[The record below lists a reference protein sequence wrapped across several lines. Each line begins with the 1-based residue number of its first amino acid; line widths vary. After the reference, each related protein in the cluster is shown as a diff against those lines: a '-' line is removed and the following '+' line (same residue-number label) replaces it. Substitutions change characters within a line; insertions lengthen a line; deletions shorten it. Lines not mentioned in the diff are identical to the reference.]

1 MHADAN
7 LLFISLSCFGASV
20 AGSLV
25 GLGGGVLIIPTLTV
39 GFGMDIRMAMGVG
52 LISSLAT
59 SCGPALLAS
68 SARYMNMRVALLL
81 ELVAA
86 IGAIGG
92 AMLVPHVNT
101 RILSLLFGVVML
113 TIALLNM
120 RSKNTAETSSTTA
133 DPLATALH
141 LDASAATDSGGE
153 RPYHLRRIPGG
164 AAIMLFAGLMS
175 GLLGIAS
182 GALKILAMDNCMNMP
197 ARVSS
202 MTSNFM
208 IGITAAAGAIVF
220 FSNGYIDSRVAI
232 FVIAGALPGS
242 IIGARLLPFAS
253 LRSLRLLFVLMLVIV
268 GAEMLLRGMGVAL

>member
-1 MHADAN
+1 MHIDVN
-7 LLFISLSCFGASV
+7 IICISAACFGASA

-25 GLGGGVLIIPTLTV
+25 GLGGGVLIIPILTV

-52 LISSLAT
+52 LISIIAT

-81 ELVAA
+81 ELVAS

-101 RILSLLFGVVML
+101 QILSLMFGVIML
-113 TIALLNM
+113 TIAILNL
-120 RSKNTAETSSTTA
+120 RSKSEVDTSLANA
-133 DPLATALH
+133 DPLATLLR
-141 LDASAATDSGGE
+141 LDASAPNAAEIETA
-153 RPYHLRRIPGG
+153 YHLRRIPGG
-164 AAIMLFAGLMS
+164 AAIMLFAGIVS

-208 IGITAAAGAIVF
+208 IGITAAAGALVF
-220 FSNGYIDSRVAI
+220 FSNGFIDSRVAI

-242 IIGARLLPFAS
+242 ILGAKLMPHLP
-253 LRSLRLLFVLMLVIV
+253 LNILRLIFVFMLFVV
-268 GAEMLLRGMGVAL
+268 GIQMFLRGLRITL

>member
-1 MHADAN
+1 MHIDVN
-7 LLFISLSCFGASV
+7 IICISAACFGASA

-25 GLGGGVLIIPTLTV
+25 GLGGGVLIIPILTV

-52 LISSLAT
+52 LISIIAT

-81 ELVAA
+81 ELVAS

-101 RILSLLFGVVML
+101 QILSLMFGVIML
-113 TIALLNM
+113 TIAILNL
-120 RSKNTAETSSTTA
+120 RSKSEVDTSLANA
-133 DPLATALH
+133 DPLATLLR
-141 LDASAATDSGGE
+141 LDASAPNAAKIETA
-153 RPYHLRRIPGG
+153 YHLRRIPGG
-164 AAIMLFAGLMS
+164 AAIMLFAGIVS

-208 IGITAAAGAIVF
+208 IGITAAAGALVF
-220 FSNGYIDSRVAI
+220 FSNGFIDSRVAI

-242 IIGARLLPFAS
+242 ILGAKLMPHLP
-253 LRSLRLLFVLMLVIV
+253 LNILRLIFVFMLFVV
-268 GAEMLLRGMGVAL
+268 GIQMFLRGLRITL

>member
-1 MHADAN
+1 MN
-7 LLFISLSCFGASV
+7 IICISAACFGASA

-25 GLGGGVLIIPTLTV
+25 GLGGGVLIIPILTV

-52 LISSLAT
+52 LISIIAT

-81 ELVAA
+81 ELVAS

-101 RILSLLFGVVML
+101 QILSLMFGVIML
-113 TIALLNM
+113 TIAILNL
-120 RSKNTAETSSTTA
+120 RSKSEVDTSLANA
-133 DPLATALH
+133 DPLATLLR
-141 LDASAATDSGGE
+141 LDASAPNAAKIETA
-153 RPYHLRRIPGG
+153 YHLRRIPGG
-164 AAIMLFAGLMS
+164 AAIMLFAGIVS

-208 IGITAAAGAIVF
+208 IGITAAAGALVF
-220 FSNGYIDSRVAI
+220 FSNGFIDSRVAI

-242 IIGARLLPFAS
+242 ILGAKLMPHLP
-253 LRSLRLLFVLMLVIV
+253 LNILRLIFVFMLFVV
-268 GAEMLLRGMGVAL
+268 GIQMFLRGLRITL

>member
-1 MHADAN
+1 MN
-7 LLFISLSCFGASV
+7 IICISAACFGASA

-25 GLGGGVLIIPTLTV
+25 GLGGGVLIIPILTV

-52 LISSLAT
+52 LISIIAT

-81 ELVAA
+81 ELVAS

-101 RILSLLFGVVML
+101 QILSLMFGVIML
-113 TIALLNM
+113 TIAILNL
-120 RSKNTAETSSTTA
+120 RSKSEVDTSLANA
-133 DPLATALH
+133 DPLATLLR
-141 LDASAATDSGGE
+141 LDASAPNAAEIETA
-153 RPYHLRRIPGG
+153 YHLRRIPGG
-164 AAIMLFAGLMS
+164 AAIMLFAGIVS

-208 IGITAAAGAIVF
+208 IGITAAAGALVF
-220 FSNGYIDSRVAI
+220 FSNGFIDSRVAI

-242 IIGARLLPFAS
+242 ILGAKLMPHLP
-253 LRSLRLLFVLMLVIV
+253 LNILRLIFVFMLFVV
-268 GAEMLLRGMGVAL
+268 GIQMFLRGLRITL

>member
-1 MHADAN
+1 MSMIYVSAA
-7 LLFISLSCFGASV
+7 CFGASA

-25 GLGGGVLIIPTLTV
+25 GLGGGVLIIPILTV
-39 GFGMDIRMAMGVG
+39 GLEMDIRMAMGVG
-52 LISSLAT
+52 LISIIAT
-59 SCGPALLAS
+59 SCGPALLAL
-68 SARYMNMRVALLL
+68 SAGYMNMRVALLL
-81 ELVAA
+81 ELVAS

-101 RILSLLFGVVML
+101 QILSLMFGVIML
-113 TIALLNM
+113 TIAILNL
-120 RSKNTAETSSTTA
+120 RSKNEVDTSLAIA
-133 DPLATALH
+133 DPIATRLR
-141 LDASAATDSGGE
+141 LDASAPNAAGIETA
-153 RPYHLRRIPGG
+153 YHLRRIPGG
-164 AAIMLFAGLMS
+164 AGIMLFAGIVS

-220 FSNGYIDSRVAI
+220 FSNGFIDSRVAI

-242 IIGARLLPFAS
+242 ILGAKLMPHLP
-253 LRSLRLLFVLMLVIV
+253 LNILRLIFVFMLVVV
-268 GAEMLLRGMGVAL
+268 GIQMFLRGLGITL